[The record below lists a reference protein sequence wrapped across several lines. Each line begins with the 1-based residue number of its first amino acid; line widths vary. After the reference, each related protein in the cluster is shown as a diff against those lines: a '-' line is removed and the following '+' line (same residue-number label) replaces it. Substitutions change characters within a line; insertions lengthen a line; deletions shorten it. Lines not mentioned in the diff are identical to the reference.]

1 MIDTKERIGS
11 LFNENEVE
19 IYRKFTREMQEKY
32 RLYITRRIY
41 VNTFES
47 SDTMPPSQ
55 WIEQYQEKKKF
66 IEIAEK
72 LNMTEKEVM
81 EIYNSAIAKM
91 RKYCESKGIRIENY
105 ENYLP
110 E

>member
-1 MIDTKERIGS
+1 MIDTKERIRS

-47 SDTMPPSQ
+47 PDTMPPSQ

-72 LNMTEKEVM
+72 LNMTEQEVM
-81 EIYNSAIAKM
+81 EIYRSAIAKM
-91 RKYCESKGIRIENY
+91 RKYCDEHGIKLENY
-105 ENYLP
+105 F
-110 E
+110 